1 MYIKYR
7 LYTYIYR
14 YITHTH
20 TYIYREGM
28 VVAEQGMVVADQA
41 GMKKQYIY
49 MYMQG
54 CIHCLHLQQHSGMTW
69 RGTQGVWLGVSVYRE
84 KHKMEY
90 KRVCS
95 GWIQVHRWSTRMSRQ
110 CCWELDMFAWLRN
123 IHKQTK
129 CVWGPTGAQHKKKWT
144 IAAVNVVWHELW
156 KISKP
161 SVCGAM
167 RMEDI
172 WHLTLTSLTPP
183 HQIQMRFKSKLS
195 TRNIF
200 HPQDLSK

>member
-1 MYIKYR
+1 
-7 LYTYIYR
+7 
-14 YITHTH
+14 
-20 TYIYREGM
+20 M

-49 MYMQG
+49 ICICRDVYTACTCSNIQG
-54 CIHCLHLQQHSGMTW
+54 WLGEEYKGFDWVWVYIGRNIKWNTNGYVRDEYKSTGGQPECRGNAVGNWICLHDLETYTNKLNAFGAP
-69 RGTQGVWLGVSVYRE
+69 QG
-84 KHKMEY
+84 HN
-90 KRVCS
+90 
-95 GWIQVHRWSTRMSRQ
+95 T
-110 CCWELDMFAWLRN
+110 
-123 IHKQTK
+123 
-129 CVWGPTGAQHKKKWT
+129 KKKWT

-200 HPQDLSK
+200 HPQDWSK